1 MDKHMETFR
10 SFLESENQ
18 GKFTRKPKGDDV
30 LGKGKEIRAHVAKGT
45 KRAGHRQEQ
54 SKP

>member
-18 GKFTRKPKGDDV
+18 GKFTKKPKGDDV
-30 LGKGKEIRAHVAKGT
+30 LRKGKEIRAHGAIGT
-45 KRAGHRQEQ
+45 KGAGHRQEQ